1 MSNAVAPLTGPAPGA
16 RPARRPAPLL
26 WLRDGPDEVQSLAAG
41 LDLVR
46 QVAREDAS
54 EAWLCMI
61 GNGTAHYLSTYA
73 GGDLLAELYA
83 GGNEVYGVVAPA
95 GRVRTSE
102 DTSEDTSA
110 VVDGCWRFGSGA
122 DRAAFMAMG
131 CEPVAGRRT
140 TVVLER
146 ARLRVEHVWQG
157 PGLLATG
164 SHTLR
169 ADGVRVRPEAVLD
182 MSAVPAGRPWG
193 IYADAQ
199 LFLANMPGVA
209 IGLAERLLEVL
220 GAGLAPGSAWFAAYA
235 EAHTRVVLAR
245 RGLTGLLQ
253 SLDGLARAGRLGPFA
268 PALRAEYHAVL
279 SAAYHVC
286 LDAVVALAEACDSR
300 DAQLRGWL
308 SEARVD
314 ALTMRPH
321 AAMRPSGTLL
331 TAVPAPQGARG

>member
-1 MSNAVAPLTGPAPGA
+1 MSNAGAPLTAPGS
-16 RPARRPAPLL
+16 RPARRPATLL
-26 WLRDGPDEVQSLAAG
+26 WLRGGPDEVQSLAAG

-73 GGDLLAELYA
+73 GSDLLAELYA
-83 GGNEVYGVVAPA
+83 GGNEVYGVVATA
-95 GRVRTSE
+95 GRVCMTGY
-102 DTSEDTSA
+102 A
-110 VVDGCWRFGSGA
+110 GPVVDGCWRFGSGA

-182 MSAVPAGRPWG
+182 MSDLPAGRPWG

-209 IGLAERLLEVL
+209 IGLAERLLELL
-220 GAGLAPGSAWFAAYA
+220 GAGLAPGSSWFAAYA

-253 SLDGLARAGRLGPFA
+253 SLDTLARTGRLGPFA

-279 SAAYHVC
+279 SAAYHVS

-300 DAQLRGWL
+300 DAPLRALL

-321 AAMRPSGTLL
+321 AAMRPSGTLH
-331 TAVPAPQGARG
+331 TAGPAPQEARA